1 VIFLG
6 GIVMS
11 DDLGN
16 KIKQIAN
23 MLGQDEVPDNLKSLV
38 SFLADSLKKDESSS
52 KVNDTVEKDNSTGLS
67 KKADE
72 SRNEADESL
81 EMIRKAKK
89 VMEALN
95 TTNDP
100 RINLLNALKPFLN
113 STRQKR
119 VNDCVKMLNMT
130 RLVRL
135 MEDKDIL
142 G

>member
-1 VIFLG
+1 
-6 GIVMS
+6 MS